1 MFRHIRSKLIA
12 AFAVPLAILVAVAG
26 LESVSALG
34 QVNSVDQQT
43 ALASASVGPGGVVQA
58 LQRER
63 EFGELSIFAAAHKP
77 AAALVGLSPSAGG
90 FNQAPADI
98 LEQTDAA
105 LSSFRTTVDHA
116 GSQAE
121 QIYTGAF
128 GALAALTTARA
139 YWAKAATDVTAK
151 TTNIVD
157 YKSLATETYQS
168 YTKMI
173 NALVEA
179 TAQVPLLISDTTLRT
194 GVEALYTGLQKT
206 ESDWQVVEDLV
217 VASWET
223 GSAQTAQF
231 ATTNKDWGADLSWAQ
246 RLGSLGTGEFQT
258 AIGNLSL
265 DQVGS
270 ALAFDIGII
279 QTGVVPLLT
288 NVLDAFTAPAGN
300 TASTVNVTFTQLGEN
315 QIAAIVNDRAST
327 LAQQRGDRGDRVR
340 RPRGIR
346 YDPRLPAHCTGQ
358 PLGFQASH
366 RPREPGSQSRH
377 RDPSRHGQS
386 HLGGRQFRC
395 GTPQTAEGRCQQP

>member
-1 MFRHIRSKLIA
+1 VFRHIRSKLIA

-34 QVNSVDQQT
+34 QVNSVDRQT

-128 GALAALTTARA
+128 GTLAALTTARA
-139 YWAKAATDVTAK
+139 YWAKAATDVATK
-151 TTNIVD
+151 TTKIVD

-173 NALVEA
+173 DALVDA

-231 ATTNKDWGADLSWAQ
+231 ATTNEDWGADISWAQ

-265 DQVGS
+265 DQVSS
-270 ALAFDIGII
+270 AL
-279 QTGVVPLLT
+279 V
-288 NVLDAFTAPAGN
+288 
-300 TASTVNVTFTQLGEN
+300 
-315 QIAAIVNDRAST
+315 
-327 LAQQRGDRGDRVR
+327 
-340 RPRGIR
+340 
-346 YDPRLPAHCTGQ
+346 
-358 PLGFQASH
+358 
-366 RPREPGSQSRH
+366 
-377 RDPSRHGQS
+377 
-386 HLGGRQFRC
+386 
-395 GTPQTAEGRCQQP
+395 

>member
-90 FNQAPADI
+90 FNQAPADNPR
-98 LEQTDAA
+98 TNRRRGSAA
-105 LSSFRTTVDHA
+105 SAPTVDHA

-128 GALAALTTARA
+128 GALASLTDRPGLLGQGGR
-139 YWAKAATDVTAK
+139 DVTAGPPISS
-151 TTNIVD
+151 N
-157 YKSLATETYQS
+157 YKSLATKTYQS

-223 GSAQTAQF
+223 GSAQAAQF
-231 ATTNKDWGADLSWAQ
+231 ATANEDWGAEPFVVA
-246 RLGSLGTGEFQT
+246 
-258 AIGNLSL
+258 
-265 DQVGS
+265 S
-270 ALAFDIGII
+270 ASA
-279 QTGVVPLLT
+279 PS
-288 NVLDAFTAPAGN
+288 APA
-300 TASTVNVTFTQLGEN
+300 S
-315 QIAAIVNDRAST
+315 SK
-327 LAQQRGDRGDRVR
+327 
-340 RPRGIR
+340 P
-346 YDPRLPAHCTGQ
+346 
-358 PLGFQASH
+358 
-366 RPREPGSQSRH
+366 
-377 RDPSRHGQS
+377 PSA
-386 HLGGRQFRC
+386 
-395 GTPQTAEGRCQQP
+395 T